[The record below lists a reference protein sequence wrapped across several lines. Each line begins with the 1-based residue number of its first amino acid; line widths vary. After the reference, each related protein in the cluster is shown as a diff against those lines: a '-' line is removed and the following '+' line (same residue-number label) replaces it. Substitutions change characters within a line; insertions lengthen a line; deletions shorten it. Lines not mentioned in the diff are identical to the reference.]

1 MSTYYNGNIN
11 GPGRMGSYGRTGGDD
26 GPDPETVF
34 RLTEGLL
41 EALHAELPGLVVHGE
56 VIMAALEEAAA
67 DGGPPNRGRI
77 RSSLEAISIGA
88 PAGTG
93 SLAFTQQLV
102 HLLEL

>member
-1 MSTYYNGNIN
+1 MSTYYHGNIN
-11 GPGRMGSYGRTGGDD
+11 GRAGSNA

-56 VIMAALEEAAA
+56 VIMAALDEAAA

-88 PAGTG
+88 PAGTS

-102 HLLEL
+102 HLLDL

>member
-1 MSTYYNGNIN
+1 MSTYYHGNIN
-11 GPGRMGSYGRTGGDD
+11 GRTGSDH

-41 EALHAELPGLVVHGE
+41 DALHAELPGLVVHGE

-77 RSSLEAISIGA
+77 RSSLDAISIGA

-93 SLAFTQQLV
+93 SLAYTQQLV
-102 HLLEL
+102 HLLDL

>member
-1 MSTYYNGNIN
+1 MSTYYHGNIN
-11 GPGRMGSYGRTGGDD
+11 GHAGSDH

-34 RLTEGLL
+34 RLAEGLL

-56 VIMAALEEAAA
+56 VIMAALDEAAA

-102 HLLEL
+102 RLLDL